1 MLARIKQLAAKVEA
15 TSGTFDTA
23 VMAAAYAQHMPAG
36 DVQFS
41 LEPQRYQTDELRESL
56 TPLEGRATR
65 QDARAQFGIQL
76 RAPSAGITPT
86 WDVFMRGCGMRSAPI
101 SKFTPGTITGG
112 PLRHGERVTQATSGA
127 SGTVVRDTYTGATK
141 LYLADIIGEFDTSNV
156 CTGSITGATFTPSA
170 VPKSAFE
177 TNIISFAASGNKLVR
192 ASGSWVSD
200 GFTAGMYVLVSGA
213 VNPSNNGVFLVT
225 GTVTTTDLPISTAST
240 TLVNETP
247 GSSIQ
252 IGVVDVS
259 AGRAWWPKTHATIQF
274 GYTTAPSP
282 NVAVGD
288 VIQDSTTGATMVVQ
302 SVNTASKT
310 LTARIYN
317 AKGVAEGDTIA
328 RLLPDTDAMGTAES
342 VAYDDMP
349 TVSLAGYTD
358 GLLYK
363 IKGARGTFTLEC
375 TNGEPAKLN
384 FNFVGGAEGIVDSAN
399 LSGVTYPLQVAPLCL
414 ATGMTLRV
422 EGASTTYA
430 PRVRSATLD
439 CGHDPQFRESMNEAT
454 GVLEATIVGR
464 AGRFSFDPEAD
475 LESSFPFLGSLLAS
489 TPVAIGYNVGSTLGN
504 MFSVYAPGL
513 VFAGIRDGERNGH
526 LTHEIECEITGGH
539 FENASDTAG
548 SDNDFVLMYLVQ

>member
-23 VMAAAYAQHMPAG
+23 VMAAAYAQHLPAG

-76 RAPSAGITPT
+76 RAPSSGITPT

-170 VPKSAFE
+170 KPSSAFE

-247 GSSIQ
+247 GATIQ

-259 AGRAWWPKTHATIQF
+259 AGRAWWPKTHATIKF

-282 NVAVGD
+282 NVAIGD

-302 SVNTASKT
+302 SVDTASKT

-317 AKGVAEGDTIA
+317 AKGVAEGDTLA

-358 GLLYK
+358 GHLTV
-363 IKGARGTFTLEC
+363 AA
-375 TNGEPAKLN
+375 AKSR
-384 FNFVGGAEGIVDSAN
+384 SA
-399 LSGVTYPLQVAPLCL
+399 
-414 ATGMTLRV
+414 
-422 EGASTTYA
+422 
-430 PRVRSATLD
+430 RVRGATT
-439 CGHDPQFRESMNEAT
+439 T
-454 GVLEATIVGR
+454 GT
-464 AGRFSFDPEAD
+464 
-475 LESSFPFLGSLLAS
+475 
-489 TPVAIGYNVGSTLGN
+489 T
-504 MFSVYAPGL
+504 SVPWCS
-513 VFAGIRDGERNGH
+513 IWK
-526 LTHEIECEITGGH
+526 
-539 FENASDTAG
+539 
-548 SDNDFVLMYLVQ
+548 